1 VFHAIHLAIS
11 QSRATRHHDLG
22 LNRRQIRTRADYFK
36 YQVLTYTDVS
46 AAANAT
52 FTDPNFLVQLLRPS
66 RATSMQTIT
75 TYLPSFAI
83 TEADCFITKAFKMEV
98 SMVSSQML
106 DEELDSIL
114 ERAVLP
120 GFDFGDT
127 LLNLLLSTR
136 TSLSQN

>member
-1 VFHAIHLAIS
+1 
-11 QSRATRHHDLG
+11 
-22 LNRRQIRTRADYFK
+22 
-36 YQVLTYTDVS
+36 VLTYTDVS

-52 FTDPNFLVQLLRPS
+52 FTDPNFLVQLLRPNG
-66 RATSMQTIT
+66 ATSMQTIT

-83 TEADCFITKAFKMEV
+83 TEADCFITKAFRMEV

-127 LLNLLLSTR
+127 PLNLLLSTR